1 MRSNSSNK
9 LWPMPAH
16 TLIPAALNATINKK
30 HILPPPPDPDR
41 NRPKTHDFQKQ
52 MRVSGPSPG
61 PPGWEKSNM
70 KSVRKYSWDIN

>member
-1 MRSNSSNK
+1 MRSNSSKK

-30 HILPPPPDPDR
+30 HILPPPPDPGR
-41 NRPKTHDFQKQ
+41 NLPKTQDFQNKWQ
-52 MRVSGPSPG
+52 SGPPPG

-70 KSVRKYSWDIN
+70 KSVRKYSWDIT